1 MTLLGWSS
9 TICPDPILSGDTD
22 TSVGSHKP
30 RPSSLVVT
38 YWSHLVQTLDSRLDS
53 RPPRRNWSRQGSI
66 LTSASSSETSFSN
79 LLTSSSLRS
88 RLVSYYS
95 SDDAN
100 FDDDDDDDDIGGVI
114 LMYHRHGVTNAILVE
129 PMLGPLGTIC

>member
-53 RPPRRNWSRQGSI
+53 RPPRHTSRQGSI
-66 LTSASSSETSFSN
+66 LTSASSSETTFSN
-79 LLTSSSLRS
+79 LLTSSPLRS

-95 SDDAN
+95 PGDAN
-100 FDDDDDDDDIGGVI
+100 FDDGDDDIGGVI